1 MSDKKNQEELEKF
14 RKAGKLT
21 ARVREEIRE
30 LVEPGKDLLFI
41 AEKVEDLIREKGA
54 KPAFPCNISL
64 NEAAAHYSPPADDE
78 TKIEEGDLVT
88 IDIGAHLDGYI
99 GDTAMTIATN
109 EKDQQMVET
118 AELALDKAI
127 EGIKPSINVGEIGGI
142 IENTIEEAGFKPI
155 RNLSGHSMDRWSLHS
170 GTTIPNIKEKSEKN
184 LEEGEIVA
192 LEPFVTD
199 GAGEV
204 KSQPEA
210 YIFLYLNDEAVSGR
224 MALKTLR
231 LIKQKYGK
239 LPFAERWL
247 AEDMSK
253 IRLQMTLREL
263 ITSRSIYPYYVL
275 KEKENGK
282 VAQAEHT
289 VIVTDEGCEITTL

>member
-1 MSDKKNQEELEKF
+1 MSNMRSQEELEKF
-14 RKAGKLT
+14 RNVGKLT
-21 ARVREEIRE
+21 AEVREEIRE
-30 LVEPGKDLLFI
+30 LVEPGRDLLLI
-41 AEKVEDLIREKGA
+41 AEKAEDLTREKGA

-64 NEAAAHYSPPADDE
+64 NEVAAHYSPPAADE

-88 IDIGAHLDGYI
+88 VDIGAHLDGYI
-99 GDTAMTIATN
+99 GDTAMTIATD

-118 AELALDKAI
+118 AELALKKAI
-127 EGIKPSINVGEIGGI
+127 KGIKSGINVGEIGGI
-142 IENTIEEAGFKPI
+142 IEKTVGEAGFKPI
-155 RNLSGHSMDRWSLHS
+155 RNLSGHSLDRWSLHA
-170 GTTIPNIKEKSEKN
+170 GTTIPNVKEKSEKD
-184 LEEGEIVA
+184 LEEGEIIA

-210 YIFLYLNDEAVSGR
+210 YIFRYLNDEAVSGR

-231 LIKQKYGK
+231 LIKRKYGK

-263 ITSRSIYPYYVL
+263 ITSRSIYPYYIL

-282 VAQAEHT
+282 VVQAEHT
-289 VIVTDEGCEITTL
+289 LIVTDEGCEVTTL